1 MTSLQVEKQEGSVA
15 ASGSLL
21 KHTALTHPQVCPT
34 AFKVA
39 ENEEGYILR
48 YYNMSQCQK
57 DNKRLSIFWNN
68 RIRSIQV
75 YWHRK
80 KSGQNGL
87 KKKKYSWLQLKKQ

>member
-1 MTSLQVEKQEGSVA
+1 MCA
-15 ASGSLL
+15 
-21 KHTALTHPQVCPT
+21 
-34 AFKVA
+34 
-39 ENEEGYILR
+39 
-48 YYNMSQCQK
+48 CQK

-87 KKKKYSWLQLKKQ
+87 KKKKYSWFAAEETIKGKEERKSKNQLLIRSFLQVKAMTIATIDIGGTGIKFCQSNS